1 MDLMCILEWRRC
13 GSRLHIS
20 SKTKE
25 GYSVGL
31 QSGPL
36 SAQHCLYRE
45 RWGGGLQKS
54 SDLEGHEVNLGHV
67 KSKTLN
73 AGELLVEPWMSQ

>member
-1 MDLMCILEWRRC
+1 M
-13 GSRLHIS
+13 
-20 SKTKE
+20 
-25 GYSVGL
+25 GL

-73 AGELLVEPWMSQ
+73 AGELLVEPWMS